1 MYRNNGKAIRKGLQ
15 HAEIA
20 NKILNEFE
28 KNKFK
33 NVFPHKNV
41 GWKRAAAW

>member
-1 MYRNNGKAIRKGLQ
+1 MEKQYEKGCNMPKF
-15 HAEIA
+15 A